1 MSAMDTEY
9 LIHSQRCDNDPNE
22 KRPVTRMDDRVTGRD
37 ERVETYVL
45 SKAAIGEGSE
55 QMKPGGT
62 KTCNAGPKVIYLR
75 GVSEEPTRNPS
86 CKIAISCTWSISSSR
101 RSTEMKFQL
110 FVTFFRNYMRTL
122 QHATGTGVSG

>member
-55 QMKPGGT
+55 QMKPGGPRHVT
-62 KTCNAGPKVIYLR
+62 LVQRL
-75 GVSEEPTRNPS
+75 
-86 CKIAISCTWSISSSR
+86 SI
-101 RSTEMKFQL
+101 
-110 FVTFFRNYMRTL
+110 
-122 QHATGTGVSG
+122 